1 MVEPY
6 KPIYTAKE
14 VSKMLHVSTNAVYEF
29 MNNGQL
35 PYLQLGSKKVRGIDL
50 ENFINTYPSGQED
63 KPCTD

>member
-14 VSKMLHVSTNAVYEF
+14 VSKILHVSTNAVYEF
-29 MNNGQL
+29 MNKGQL

-50 ENFINTYPSGQED
+50 ENFINNYPVGPVDETKD
-63 KPCTD
+63 